1 MKKSAGYDS
10 ENGSILF
17 SEGKNDDFQ
26 SGFKFLIEFG
36 KAFVLLEIVFA
47 LAFLVLFSDLS

>member
-17 SEGKNDDFQ
+17 SEGKNDDSQ